1 MSEKRI
7 MAHMVAYYPDRAG
20 SVAVA
25 KALEAGGC
33 AYLEIQFPFS
43 DPTADGPDIQAA
55 CTAALAA
62 GFSIHE
68 GFRLVEEIHH
78 AVAVPIFLMS
88 YANLLFTHGMEKFL
102 TKCFECG
109 AAGVIVPDLPPD
121 YDEGLF
127 VAAKRLHLFAVPV
140 VSPSMRE
147 QRLRRMGLLESEY
160 IYATLRTG
168 TTGPTTR
175 IDQAGVSF
183 LQRLRALNPGRPAK
197 ILGGFG
203 VSTARQVEE
212 VMPHV
217 HAVVV
222 GSALVREVA
231 KGGDP
236 YPAVLAKMKELA
248 AALPGGAALPRG

>member
-7 MAHMVAYYPDRAG
+7 MAHMVAHYPHRAA
-20 SVAVA
+20 SAAVA
-25 KALEAGGC
+25 KALQDGGC

-55 CTAALAA
+55 CTAALEA
-62 GFSIHE
+62 GFTINE
-68 GFRLVEEIHH
+68 GFRLVEEIHR
-78 AVAVPIFLMS
+78 ASAVPIFLMS
-88 YANLLFTHGMEKFL
+88 YANLLFTHGMERFL
-102 TKCFECG
+102 ARCSECG
-109 AAGVIVPDLPPD
+109 IAGVIVPDLPPD

-127 VAAKRLHLFAVPV
+127 DAAKRHGLSAVPV

-147 QRLRRMGLLESEY
+147 ERLRRVGSLAPRY

-168 TTGPTTR
+168 TTGRTTH

-183 LQRLRALNPGRPAK
+183 LQSLRAVSAEAR

-203 VSTARQVEE
+203 VSTASQVEE
-212 VMPHV
+212 VMPYV

-222 GSALVREVA
+222 GSALVREAA

-236 YPAVLAKMKELA
+236 YPAVLRKMKELMA
-248 AALPGGAALPRG
+248 GLPAGGLRVG